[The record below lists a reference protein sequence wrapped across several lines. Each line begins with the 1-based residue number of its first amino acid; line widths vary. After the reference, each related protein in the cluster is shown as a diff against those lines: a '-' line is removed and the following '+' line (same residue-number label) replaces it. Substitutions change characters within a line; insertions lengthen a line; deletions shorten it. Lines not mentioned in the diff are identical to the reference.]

1 MVWESGTPK
10 AGFTTGRPWL
20 PVAAAH
26 LSRAVDK
33 QHADDT
39 SVLAHYRRLLSFR
52 RKHPALVKGDI
63 TFLENASPEPTETL
77 AFVRRFKGTAILC
90 VFNLSAEPAAFQTDG
105 SIRLR
110 AIDLPGLGG
119 RIDGDRIVLEGH
131 ETFFGHVA

>member
-33 QHADDT
+33 QHVDDT
-39 SVLAHYRRLLSFR
+39 STLAHYRRLLRFR
-52 RKHPALVKGDI
+52 REHPALVKGDI
-63 TFLENASPEPTETL
+63 TFLENISPEPAETL
-77 AFVRRFKGTAILC
+77 AFIRHFEGSAILC
-90 VFNLSAEPAAFQTDG
+90 AFNLSAEPAVFQTDG
-105 SIRLR
+105 SIRLK
-110 AIDLPGLGG
+110 AISLPGLGG

-131 ETFFGHVA
+131 EGFFGDIA